1 MSRGGLG
8 HDEGGF
14 LKKFFDKSVVFDL
27 FVLGV
32 LALDAYLLQQTGTF
46 SSSGITQ
53 LPPPSIEIL
62 AAQLTA
68 FLILAKVVNAYI
80 ESE

>member
-1 MSRGGLG
+1 MTNFRGSS
-8 HDEGGF
+8 EGGF
-14 LKKFFDKSVVFDL
+14 LKKFFDKSVIFDL

-53 LPPPSIEIL
+53 FPPQSIEIL

-68 FLILAKVVNAYI
+68 LLIVMKVLNAYI
-80 ESE
+80 DSE